1 MILSSQH
8 GRSQSE
14 KKKTKQKKGSRSCG
28 RLLTSRWQVALLRCT
43 TGREGNAW
51 SRVQPLLGACLSRKG
66 RVRTKSPKF
75 TVCPGRVFPQI
86 SPLSVYNFLVLK
98 PGVWVCAITCLT
110 DINLICKSLMFNQRR
125 VVLLVG
131 AKGPYRC
138 IYGTAGT
145 FKATVTVQP
154 NLCMG
159 REEEEGRRFMDG
171 RWSAPTI
178 IYRSEGGREDQAQAA
193 LQRFCTDSRER
204 AKEAVIKT

>member
-1 MILSSQH
+1 MILSSQR
-8 GRSQSE
+8 GRSQE
-14 KKKTKQKKGSRSCG
+14 WKKTNTKKRKPELRTLAYLQMTGGSPQVYD
-28 RLLTSRWQVALLRCT
+28 WQGGKRMEQSSAAARGVF
-43 TGREGNAW
+43 E
-51 SRVQPLLGACLSRKG
+51 QEGACTHKEPKVYSLP
-66 RVRTKSPKF
+66 RTRFSSN
-75 TVCPGRVFPQI
+75 Q
-86 SPLSVYNFLVLK
+86 SPLSVYDFLVMK

-110 DINLICKSLMFNQRR
+110 DINLICRSLMFNQRR

-131 AKGPYRC
+131 AKGPYRR

-145 FKATVTVQP
+145 FKATVTVQV

-193 LQRFCTDSRER
+193 RQRFCTDSRER
-204 AKEAVIKT
+204 AKEAVINT